1 MMRKLRKFV
10 TLGDYYTSTTVEG
23 VVTPHDFSP
32 FLSAVLV
39 GGRNHPPPPSFFFVG
54 GGGIPNFFIQA
65 CQKTG
70 GSPLLV
76 SMGGRRFLS
85 SRGLSVL
92 SPFIRV
98 RGGDTLLGG
107 EQ

>member
-10 TLGDYYTSTTVEG
+10 TFGDWGEG
-23 VVTPHDFSP
+23 SPAPSLFS
-32 FLSAVLV
+32 SWGEGA
-39 GGRNHPPPPSFFFVG
+39 S
-54 GGGIPNFFIQA
+54 PNFFIQA
-65 CQKTG
+65 CQKTN
-70 GSPLLV
+70 SLLLLR

-98 RGGDTLLGG
+98 RGEGTLLGG
-107 EQ
+107 E